1 LWNLANNLGYTIWDL
16 RFGIYDLKIWNYMF
30 VRIVKLTFQE
40 DKIAAFL
47 ENFNEIKHQ
56 IRSFEGNE
64 FLELYQDKQD
74 ARVFFTYSYWK
85 DEKALENYR
94 KSAFFSEVWSY
105 TKTLFAEKPEAW
117 SVNKLETLL

>member
-1 LWNLANNLGYTIWDL
+1 
-16 RFGIYDLKIWNYMF
+16 MF
-30 VRIVKLTFQE
+30 VRIVKLTFKE

-74 ARVFFTYSYWK
+74 ARVFFTYSYWQ
-85 DEKALENYR
+85 DETALENYR
-94 KSAFFSEVWSY
+94 KSDFFSEVWSY